1 MPKKYSE
8 LLAEQKKVAE
18 QKKND
23 LKQKEDSEYLKKKKS
38 LDYVIKDGIFTS
50 IKSGFTESFIM
61 PFVIALN
68 ASTGMI
74 AALAS
79 LPQLLGN
86 FFQLFSEKSLV
97 FFKTRSKL
105 IFWTSLIQAFMWLPL
120 LIIPFFAKDY
130 LFLVLLF
137 VTLEAILGTF
147 QGPIYN
153 SMLGDLV
160 PEDKRGEFFGN
171 RNRII
176 SLIHFISTIIAG
188 LIINFFQK
196 LDNHKTFYVFVGF
209 GILFFIAFI
218 SRLIAAFYKKKIYD
232 EKYVY
237 EKRTGSFIKF
247 LQNMTNNNYGIFVLF
262 VFLLRLAASISTP
275 FFALYL
281 LKDLSLGYFYFTIII
296 AVSIIANFFAMSFW
310 GRMIDKR
317 GSKKV
322 LTISA
327 FLVPFSPLL
336 LILAVFIDNPLWVF
350 IFLLL
355 EEIFAGIAWAAFNLS
370 TSSFLFDATTPKERI
385 RYISYYNFLV
395 GLGIFLGATIGG
407 LLTKIY
413 PVWITSSLT
422 LILLTSGILRLIV
435 TILLIRKVR
444 EARMIEIDFPG
455 RGFFHNTLS
464 IAPRHGSNIE
474 IIGVYRHEHQ
484 NFHSIIPKRKP
495 IDPVKKDERKL
506 YEQKSIEL
514 YKNNALKTLSQ
525 KQKEYTKEDDSS
537 KIEKELE
544 KDADKIESI
553 ANDIKKKNMY
563 KK

>member
-8 LLAEQKKVAE
+8 LLAEQKAAKTKE
-18 QKKND
+18 LED
-23 LKQKEDSEYLKKKKS
+23 LKEKEDIKKKKS
-38 LDYVIKDGIFTS
+38 LEYVIKDGIFTS

-61 PFVIALN
+61 PFAIALN

-79 LPQLLGN
+79 LPQLLAN

-105 IFWTSLIQAFMWLPL
+105 IFWTALIQAFMWLPL

-196 LDNHKTFYVFVGF
+196 LDTNKTFYVFVGF
-209 GILFFIAFI
+209 GILFAIAFI
-218 SRLIAAFYKKKIYD
+218 SRLIAAFYKKKIYE

-237 EKRTGSFIKF
+237 EKRSSSFIKF
-247 LQNMTNNNYGIFVLF
+247 LQNMTKDNYGIFVLF

-296 AVSIIANFFAMSFW
+296 AVSIVANFFAMSFW
-310 GRMIDKR
+310 GRMIDR
-317 GSKKV
+317 QGSKKV

-350 IFLLL
+350 IFLLV

-395 GLGIFLGATIGG
+395 GLGIFLGATLGG

-422 LILLTSGILRLIV
+422 LILLTSGILRLLV
-435 TILLIRKVR
+435 TVLLIRKVR

-464 IAPRHGSNIE
+464 ITPRHGSNIE
-474 IIGVYRHEHQ
+474 IIGVYHHEHQ
-484 NFHSIIPKRKP
+484 NFHSILPKKKP
-495 IDPVKKDERKL
+495 IDPVNKDERKL
-506 YEQKSIEL
+506 YEKKSIEL
-514 YKNNALKTLSQ
+514 YRENALKTLSQ

-544 KDADKIESI
+544 KNTGKIEDI
-553 ANDIKKKNMY
+553 TNDIKKKNLY
-563 KK
+563 NK